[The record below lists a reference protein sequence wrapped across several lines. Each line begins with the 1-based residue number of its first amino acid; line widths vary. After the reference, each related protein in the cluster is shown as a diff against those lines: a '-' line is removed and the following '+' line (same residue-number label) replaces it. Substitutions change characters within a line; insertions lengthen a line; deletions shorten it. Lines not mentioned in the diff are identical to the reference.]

1 MLACPLMAHGVQGEA
16 ARGPIDSA
24 TAGDV
29 ATAMQ
34 ALAAPSRVL
43 ILGRLRTG
51 PWSVGE
57 LAREVGMSQ
66 PAVSQQLRV
75 LRHLGLV
82 VGIRR
87 GRNVVYELHDDH
99 VAALVD
105 EAVYHVEHLRL
116 GFRGRSRQ
124 ATADVSAAAGPGR

>member
-1 MLACPLMAHGVQGEA
+1 MAHGVQGEA
-16 ARGPIDSA
+16 VPASIDAA
-24 TAGDV
+24 TAGAV
-29 ATAMQ
+29 ATAMG
-34 ALAAPSRVL
+34 ALSAPSRVL
-43 ILGRLRTG
+43 ILGRLRAG
-51 PWSVGE
+51 PCSVGA

-82 VGIRR
+82 VGVRQ

-99 VAALVD
+99 VSALVD

-116 GFRGRSRQ
+116 GFRGRSRP
-124 ATADVSAAAGPGR
+124 AAGDVSGVAGPGR

>member
-1 MLACPLMAHGVQGEA
+1 MGHGVQGEA
-16 ARGPIDSA
+16 SPAAIDAA

-82 VGIRR
+82 VGVRR
-87 GRNVVYELHDDH
+87 GRHVVYELHDDH
-99 VAALVD
+99 VASLVD
-105 EAVYHVEHLRL
+105 EAVHHVEHLRL
-116 GFRGRSRQ
+116 GFRGRSRPGWG
-124 ATADVSAAAGPGR
+124 DVSAAAEPDR

>member
-1 MLACPLMAHGVQGEA
+1 MGHGVHGRAEPA
-16 ARGPIDSA
+16 AIDAA
-24 TAGDV
+24 TASDV
-29 ATAMQ
+29 AAAMQ

-51 PWSVGE
+51 ACAVGE
-57 LAREVGMSQ
+57 LAAAVGMSQ

-82 VGIRR
+82 VGERR

-116 GFRGRSRQ
+116 AFRGRSR
-124 ATADVSAAAGPGR
+124 TAAGAG

>member
-1 MLACPLMAHGVQGEA
+1 MGHGVDGRA
-16 ARGPIDSA
+16 KA
-24 TAGDV
+24 TAIDATTAHDV
-29 ATAMQ
+29 AEAMG

-43 ILGRLRTG
+43 ILGRLRAG
-51 PWSVGE
+51 ACSVGE
-57 LAREVGMSQ
+57 LAAAVGMSQ

-82 VGIRR
+82 VGERR
-87 GRNVVYELHDDH
+87 GRRVVYELHDDH

-116 GFRGRSRQ
+116 AFRGR
-124 ATADVSAAAGPGR
+124 AGAPAAGAR

>member
-1 MLACPLMAHGVQGEA
+1 MAHGVQGEA
-16 ARGPIDSA
+16 APGPIDAA

-29 ATAMQ
+29 ATAMG

-57 LAREVGMSQ
+57 LAREVGMTQ

-82 VGIRR
+82 VGVRR

-124 ATADVSAAAGPGR
+124 ATGEVSAAAGPDR

>member
-1 MLACPLMAHGVQGEA
+1 MLACPVMGHGVQGEA
-16 ARGPIDSA
+16 APGPIDAA

-34 ALAAPSRVL
+34 ALSAPSRVL
-43 ILGRLRTG
+43 ILSRLRTG
-51 PWSVGE
+51 PWSVGD

-82 VGIRR
+82 VGVRR

-105 EAVYHVEHLRL
+105 EAVHHVEHMRL

-124 ATADVSAAAGPGR
+124 ATGDVSAAVGPGR

>member
-1 MLACPLMAHGVQGEA
+1 MGHGVQGA
-16 ARGPIDSA
+16 AVPAAIDAA

-29 ATAMQ
+29 ATAMG

-51 PWSVGE
+51 PWSVGD

-82 VGIRR
+82 IGERR
-87 GRNVVYELHDDH
+87 GRNVVYALHDSH
-99 VAALVD
+99 VADLLD
-105 EAVYHVEHLRL
+105 QAVYHIDHVRL
-116 GFRGRSRQ
+116 GHPRRIENAS
-124 ATADVSAAAGPGR
+124 

>member
-1 MLACPLMAHGVQGEA
+1 MAHGVQGHPPPA
-16 ARGPIDSA
+16 ASDA
-24 TAGDV
+24 AVAADV

-43 ILGRLRTG
+43 ILGRLRAG

-82 VGIRR
+82 VGERR
-87 GRNVVYELHDDH
+87 GRYVVYELHDDH

-116 GFRGRSRQ
+116 AFRGPASVN
-124 ATADVSAAAGPGR
+124 AVAARRP

>member
-1 MLACPLMAHGVQGEA
+1 MGHGVQGGSSPA
-16 ARGPIDSA
+16 PIDA
-24 TAGDV
+24 DTAADV

-34 ALAAPSRVL
+34 ALGAPSRVRS
-43 ILGRLRTG
+43 LGRLRGG

-82 VGIRR
+82 VGVRR
-87 GRNVVYELHDDH
+87 GRHVVYELHDDH

-105 EAVYHVEHLRL
+105 EAVFHVEHLRL
-116 GFRGRSRQ
+116 GFRGRSRP
-124 ATADVSAAAGPGR
+124 AAADVSAAAAPGR

>member
-1 MLACPLMAHGVQGEA
+1 MAHGVQSGA
-16 ARGPIDSA
+16 SPAPIDA
-24 TAGDV
+24 DTAADV

-43 ILGRLRTG
+43 ILGRLRAG

-82 VGIRR
+82 VGVRR
-87 GRNVVYELHDDH
+87 GRHVVYELHDDH

-105 EAVYHVEHLRL
+105 EAVFHVEHLRL
-116 GFRGRSRQ
+116 GFRGRSRP
-124 ATADVSAAAGPGR
+124 AAGDVSAAAAPGR

>member
-1 MLACPLMAHGVQGEA
+1 MGHGVDGRA
-16 ARGPIDSA
+16 APAAIDAA

-29 ATAMQ
+29 AEAMR

-43 ILGRLRTG
+43 ILGRLRAG
-51 PWSVGE
+51 PCSVGE
-57 LAREVGMSQ
+57 LAAATAMSQ

-82 VGIRR
+82 VGERR
-87 GRNVVYELHDDH
+87 GRYVVYELHDDH

-105 EAVYHVEHLRL
+105 EAVHHVEHLRL
-116 GFRGRSRQ
+116 AYRGRSAPAAQ
-124 ATADVSAAAGPGR
+124 GSARA

>member
-1 MLACPLMAHGVQGEA
+1 MGHGVEGEA
-16 ARGPIDSA
+16 VPAAIDAS
-24 TAGDV
+24 TAVHV

-51 PWSVGE
+51 PWSVGD

-82 VGIRR
+82 VGVRR
-87 GRNVVYELHDDH
+87 GRHVVYELHDDH

-105 EAVYHVEHLRL
+105 EAVHHVEHLRL
-116 GFRGRSRQ
+116 GFRGRTRP
-124 ATADVSAAAGPGR
+124 AAEGTSAVAAPDR

>member
-1 MLACPLMAHGVQGEA
+1 MAHGVQGGSSPA
-16 ARGPIDSA
+16 PIDA
-24 TAGDV
+24 DTAADV

-34 ALAAPSRVL
+34 ALAAPSRVR
-43 ILGRLRTG
+43 ILGRLRGG

-82 VGIRR
+82 VGVRR
-87 GRNVVYELHDDH
+87 GRHVVYELHDDH

-105 EAVYHVEHLRL
+105 EAVFHVEHLRL
-116 GFRGRSRQ
+116 GFRGRSRP
-124 ATADVSAAAGPGR
+124 AAGDVSAAAAPGR